1 LGAITFKFWVQLS
14 SRDTE
19 ILLEKQ
25 AWYIKFES
33 SEISKGIPG
42 ENRWQTICNIESC
55 EISKGIPGE
64 NRLLAIWTENTM
76 ALKTL
81 V

>member
-1 LGAITFKFWVQLS
+1 
-14 SRDTE
+14 
-19 ILLEKQ
+19 LEKQ

-33 SEISKGIPG
+33 SEISKGILG
-42 ENRWQTICNIESC
+42 ENRWQAICNIESC

-64 NRLLAIWTENTM
+64 NRWLAIWTENTM

>member
-19 ILLEKQ
+19 ILLEKRL
-25 AWYIKFES
+25 AICNIES
-33 SEISKGIPG
+33 CEILKGIPG
-42 ENRWQTICNIESC
+42 ENRW
-55 EISKGIPGE
+55 
-64 NRLLAIWTENTM
+64 LAIWTENTM